1 MESIDRL
8 VTSFL
13 DLEASK
19 NEFKRELASMI
30 KTLPSDILDISVDG
44 YYDGVVH
51 QYVRVNISEKLTKD
65 DLKKIPFD
73 YIDSNGDL
81 IFEVGDVML

>member
-73 YIDSNGDL
+73 YVDSNGDL

>member
-30 KTLPSDILDISVDG
+30 KTLPSDIRDISVDG

-51 QYVRVNISEKLTKD
+51 QYVRVSISEKLTKD

-73 YIDSNGDL
+73 YVDSNGDL

>member
-1 MESIDRL
+1 MENIDRL

-19 NEFKRELASMI
+19 SEFKRELASMI
-30 KTLPSDILDISVDG
+30 KILPSDILDVILESH
-44 YYDGVVH
+44 YDGVVH
-51 QYVRVNISEKLTKD
+51 QYIKVSISEKLTKD

-73 YIDSNGDL
+73 WIDTNGDI

>member
-8 VTSFL
+8 ITSFL

-19 NEFKRELASMI
+19 GEFKRELAKLI
-30 KTLPSDILDISVDG
+30 KILPSDINDIEVDG

-51 QYVRVNISEKLTKD
+51 QYIRVSISEKLSKK
-65 DLKKIPFD
+65 DLKNIPFD
-73 YIDSNGDL
+73 YIDTNGDL

>member
-51 QYVRVNISEKLTKD
+51 QYVRVSISEKLTKD

>member
-1 MESIDRL
+1 MECIDRL

-19 NEFKRELASMI
+19 NEFKRELASI
-30 KTLPSDILDISVDG
+30 IGLLPSDIKSIDIDG

-51 QYVRVNISEKLTKD
+51 QYVRVSISEKLTKK

-73 YIDSNGDL
+73 WIDVNGDL